1 MAGTAARCPCGAVMQ
16 IPRAQQ
22 ASPSAATPSAATP
35 STPARSSIWDE
46 LNEDQ
51 WAAIE
56 SGRRVVKP
64 EEDDDASPAAN
75 LFGGVAASN
84 GLWADREHLV
94 AAAGARFPNVCVKTN
109 EPTDNRV
116 QANFSWCPP
125 WVIILLFVC
134 NALIYLIVAAI
145 MTRRLRLEYGLQQRL
160 VKKRYIHIAIGVGMC
175 LLSILF
181 LTFGGVSAGNAE
193 GGDPS
198 VFGLVLLLTA
208 LIMLP
213 VGLLYAMFVGRAVAP
228 VYIDS
233 NKEHVWLKGVH
244 PDFLATL
251 PLWDGPQR
259 GS

>member
-1 MAGTAARCPCGAVMQ
+1 MQ
-16 IPRAQQ
+16 IPHSQQ
-22 ASPSAATPSAATP
+22 ASQAAAAPPAATP
-35 STPARSSIWDE
+35 STPAQSTIWDE

-56 SGRRVVKP
+56 SGRRVVKQE
-64 EEDDDASPAAN
+64 EEDDGSPAAN

-84 GLWADREHLV
+84 GMWADREHLV
-94 AAAGARFPNVCVKTN
+94 AAASARFPNVCVKTN

-116 QANFSWCPP
+116 HANLSWCPP

-145 MTRRLRLEYGLQQRL
+145 MTRRIRIEYGLQQRL
-160 VKKRYIHIAIGVGMC
+160 VTKRYIHVAIGLGMC

-181 LTFGGVSAGNAE
+181 FTFGGASMGNAE
-193 GGDPS
+193 GGDPG
-198 VFGLVLLLTA
+198 VFGVVLLLTA

-213 VGLLYAMFVGRAVAP
+213 VGLLYALFVGRAVAP

-233 NKEHVWLKGVH
+233 NKEHVWLKGAH

-251 PLWDGPQR
+251 PPWDGPQR